1 MIDLGKYEESPADE
15 KEEEEPLALEKN
27 EIGMIRKALERHRS
41 KRKDAARELG
51 ISERTLYRKIK
62 QYGLQ

>member
-1 MIDLGKYEESPADE
+1 
-15 KEEEEPLALEKN
+15 
-27 EIGMIRKALERHRS
+27 MIRKALERLRS
-41 KRKDAARELG
+41 NRKDAARELG